1 MYQSKLQICNSWF
14 RNPSLS
20 VIIKT
25 IARECSY
32 SFFFCSADISVT
44 INFVMSMAIGRILLD
59 GHDIR
64 NLQLKWLRNQMGLV
78 SQEPVLFSTSIAK
91 NIMYGREDASM
102 GDVMEACRVA
112 NAHSFIEELPDG
124 YLTEVSSMADSCA
137 LCINCFKM
145 KLQEIQHN

>member
-1 MYQSKLQICNSWF
+1 
-14 RNPSLS
+14 
-20 VIIKT
+20 
-25 IARECSY
+25 
-32 SFFFCSADISVT
+32 
-44 INFVMSMAIGRILLD
+44 MSTEIGTILLD

-91 NIMYGREDASM
+91 NIMFGREDASM

-137 LCINCFKM
+137 WCINCF
-145 KLQEIQHN
+145 